1 MLLGDI
7 GGFSGILFSA
17 GSVIIGLFT
26 HNNSQNYLTRRLF
39 TQFDHTDDKT
49 QSTDKETQSK
59 KLDPKEQYP
68 FKEYLQ
74 SALPAMCAT
83 IGCLK

>member
-17 GSVIIGLFT
+17 GSVIVSLLT
-26 HNNSQNYLTRRLF
+26 HNNPQNYLTRRLF
-39 TQFDHTDDKT
+39 TQIDNK
-49 QSTDKETQSK
+49 SLSSSK
-59 KLDPKEQYP
+59 RFSKNLDPKKQCA

-74 SALPAMCAT
+74 EALPVMCAT
-83 IGCLK
+83 MGCLK